1 MEYTLS
7 LPVQE
12 LIRASE
18 RVITFATNHKGLT
31 QKDFEAVLLCAPMN
45 SYIKSKRAE
54 LWTGPS
60 AIHERAGL
68 LDPLPNRAF
77 IRARS
82 FLLCAS

>member
-31 QKDFEAVLLCAPMN
+31 QKDFEAVLLCAHELLHQ
-45 SYIKSKRAE
+45 IKASRA
-54 LWTGPS
+54 LDRPQRDIRKS
-60 AIHERAGL
+60 RA
-68 LDPLPNRAF
+68 A
-77 IRARS
+77 
-82 FLLCAS
+82 